1 MNTAKSRLATLSNKT
16 VKGAVRRICESLI
29 DMADSIPDQN
39 LSQIAIDKLSAYN
52 SDIAVKSFVSNES
65 RLLSLLDMGIK
76 KSVERILSESSIVN
90 YPHLKGP
97 ISQFKRL
104 SEVNPDYLIIEN
116 YINTLKPLIWEPI
129 VKNEYQTLGSLREN
143 LSEDILVRTSID
155 VIKSS
160 RNNFIYGP
168 LVEKLEAYVMDRTT
182 GSRKMIIQELD
193 RYKFDTNINKL
204 ANNLRLIEN
213 AFGGFNIISNTTK
226 CSVKN
231 SIGFVDIKESFDYI
245 LLDGS
250 FYRKNG
256 IKIEAVSENEIKKNS
271 PSLWQINAI
280 SKSRNFSIQEDSV
293 VMFMG
298 RDTVKINENGQI
310 DLNGTILTKEELTH
324 KAAVSSIID
333 PSYSRGLTDV
343 LAIHENI
350 NKLME
355 VDFAKTISSN
365 LYEGLKINV
374 IKGDKYVVNFVNP
387 AMNENRIINFS
398 KATQLK
404 NFVWDTLSYD
414 ISESFTETL
423 SEENKHINNLKNIS
437 NKLFNKIVL
446 VEGEIKKIETEKM
459 NDEDIRESK
468 MIMELESSLR
478 EELKELK
485 SKYRTISKKLNE
497 ASFNVPLPS
506 VGDTVKVRSRGT
518 GTILSVDGVDKKFIV
533 LLNSGETILCIDKD
547 LDVVETMI
555 KKSATSSPEV
565 DMNIIQGSNA
575 KPLGKHVDVKK
586 SMSLNLK
593 ESDNISEDVDEFDD
607 VVTIQVDDV
616 KGMTTNPSSV
626 VRHTEFG
633 NTYERDLDSFS
644 EMAAKG
650 EEDYYPEIDE
660 DHDLEMEEGSEHDTQ
675 EVEEGRQGY
684 DFEDWDEMDG
694 DDDYGAYDDDEE
706 DWDDDYGDEEID
718 FDEEDEYVPQGN
730 FDDVGYGEMEEDIES
745 SSLEMEE
752 ESEKSLR
759 HYEREAGKNPG
770 YGSRQAMI
778 VDPEDN
784 EYDMNDYPEEESDLQ
799 VQFEN
804 EEDEELLGSYGGA
817 IQEDEE
823 E

>member
-76 KSVERILSESSIVN
+76 KSVDRILSESSIVN

-97 ISQFKRL
+97 ISQFKKL

-116 YINTLKPLIWEPI
+116 YINTLKPLLWEPI
-129 VKNEYQTLGSLREN
+129 VKNEYETLGSLKES

-160 RNNFIYGP
+160 RNNFIYGS
-168 LVEKLEAYVMDRTT
+168 LLEKLEAYVMDRTT

-213 AFGGFNIISNTTK
+213 SFGGFNVIANSTK

-256 IKIEAVSENEIKKNS
+256 IRIEAVTESEIKKNS
-271 PSLWQINAI
+271 PSLWHINSIA
-280 SKSRNFSIQEDSV
+280 KSRNFSFQGDSV

-350 NKLME
+350 SKLME
-355 VDFAKTISSN
+355 IDFAKTISSN

-374 IKGDKYVVNFVNP
+374 IKGDNYVVNFVNP

-414 ISESFTETL
+414 ISESFVETL
-423 SEENKHINNLKNIS
+423 SEENKQINNLKRIAS
-437 NKLFNKIVL
+437 KLFNKIVL
-446 VEGEIKKIETEKM
+446 VEGEIKKIEQEKM

-468 MIMELESSLR
+468 MIMELEGSLR
-478 EELKELK
+478 DELK
-485 SKYRTISKKLNE
+485 SLKNRYRAISKKLNE
-497 ASFNVPLPS
+497 SSFNVPLPS

-533 LLNSGETILCIDKD
+533 LLNNGETVQCIDKD
-547 LDVVETMI
+547 IDVVETMI
-555 KKSATSSPEV
+555 KRSSTSSPEV

-575 KPLGKHVDVKK
+575 KPLGKHVGVKK
-586 SMSLNLK
+586 SMGMGIK
-593 ESDNISEDVDEFDD
+593 ESNLNEDVDEFDD
-607 VVTIQVDDV
+607 IVTVQVDDV

-633 NTYERDLDSFS
+633 NTYEKDLDSFS

-660 DHDLEMEEGSEHDTQ
+660 DNDPEMEEGSEHDVQ
-675 EVEEGRQGY
+675 DVEEGRQGY
-684 DFEDWDEMDG
+684 DFEDWDEMDPEEE
-694 DDDYGAYDDDEE
+694 YDSYEDDEE

-718 FDEEDEYVPQGN
+718 FDEEDEYFPPGD
-730 FDDVGYGEMEEDIES
+730 FSEEDYSGMEEDIES
-745 SSLEMEE
+745 SSIEMEE

-759 HYEREAGKNPG
+759 NYERQSKENPG

-778 VDPEDN
+778 VDTDDD
-784 EYDMNDYPEEESDLQ
+784 EYDMDEYPEEESDLQ

-804 EEDEELLGSYGGA
+804 EDDEELLGSYGGA